1 MDVRQ
6 LRYFG
11 TIAELGSVSAAAH
24 RLGVAQPSLSQ
35 HVKHLEEELGVPLL
49 VRSPRGVILTEGGQ
63 ILLAHAKSI
72 LDAVELAV
80 ADVRNHAQELKG
92 AVTLGIP
99 SSASNV
105 LSVPLSETVQHE
117 YPGIMLRVME
127 AMSGHV
133 QEWLV
138 QGQVDLGILYD
149 NRRVRNL
156 RSFQL
161 LEESLYLIA
170 SPDNWSA
177 AVGDDGVALSSVT
190 LSDCAQ
196 VGLVLPHRTHGLRE
210 TVEQFAEESGIE
222 LGVRTELDSLTNIK
236 ALVSRGSGF
245 SILALSAVVEEL
257 QRKTLIAVP
266 ICDPVLRRIVYLVQN
281 PSRPISQAVHK
292 IEQLILEI
300 TTELVN
306 KGRWPGKIEPT
317 TEYRK
322 AE

>member
-35 HVKHLEEELGVPLL
+35 HVKHLEEELGVTLL

-80 ADVRNHAQELKG
+80 ADVRNHSHELKG

-117 YPGIMLRVME
+117 FPHVMLRIME

-133 QEWLV
+133 QEWLM
-138 QGQVDLGILYD
+138 QGQVDFGILYD
-149 NRRVRNL
+149 IRRVRHL
-156 RSFQL
+156 RSIPL

-177 AVGDDGVALSSVT
+177 AVGDDGIALNSIT

-196 VGLVLPHRTHGLRE
+196 LGLVLPHRTHGLRE
-210 TVEQFAEESGIE
+210 TVEQFANDLGID
-222 LGVRTELDSLTNIK
+222 LDVRTELDSLTNMK
-236 ALVSRGSGF
+236 TLVSRGSGF
-245 SILALSAVVEEL
+245 SILALAAVVEEL
-257 QRKTLIAVP
+257 ERKSLIAVP
-266 ICDPVLRRIVYLVQN
+266 ICDPIVKRAVYLVQN
-281 PSRPISQAVHK
+281 PSRPASQAVHK
-292 IEQLILEI
+292 IERLILDI
-300 TTELVN
+300 TTELVV
-306 KGRWPGKIEPT
+306 KGRWPGKIESAD
-317 TEYRK
+317 YKK
-322 AE
+322 AV